1 MSETYL
7 GTSGGEMVMQA
18 KVSVIVPCYNG
29 ESVITQSIESIYSQ
43 DYSNVELIVV
53 DDGSIDGSKQAILAW
68 GGRFSQKGYTLK
80 YVYQENRGLGGAIDT
95 GLKYVTGNYL
105 TLLDADDYFLPGS
118 LRKRA
123 EFLKDHPECVG
134 VRSNGWMING
144 EKRDLFMTAESEK
157 KITDMFSALIFG
169 QTNNWAGSYMI
180 RCDALFAFYP
190 ERNIYPSR
198 FGQNMQL
205 LLPVAYKRQ
214 FGYIDEPLMVY
225 VIHENSHSQAT
236 SEEEQYQKDEYNQKG
251 YRDIYIHMID
261 AILRD
266 PAERRF
272 YRNAFDASYYRCALL
287 RAAKYGKCEALD
299 QHYCDLKSTKLA
311 TLNDRIT
318 YYGAKKSPMVFLLK
332 VIRRCKMMLK
342 MI

>member
-1 MSETYL
+1 
-7 GTSGGEMVMQA
+7 MVQA
-18 KVSVIVPCYNG
+18 KVSVIVPVYNAETYIDIG
-29 ESVITQSIESIYSQ
+29 LQSIYEQ
-43 DYSNVELIVV
+43 DYPKVELIVV
-53 DDGSIDGSKQAILAW
+53 NDGSTDKSAEKILTWVTPFA
-68 GGRFSQKGYTLK
+68 QKGYELK
-80 YVYQENRGLGGAIDT
+80 YYNQNNQGQAAATSLA
-95 GLKYVTGNYL
+95 LKHVTGDYL